1 MAIRITPHVLSRID
15 WNNPLDDPIR
25 KQFIPLASCIIPDHE
40 HLKLDSLEEEKDSRM
55 FTNNFIT
62 AGSNLLQL
70 FRAWSVVTLEG
81 LCF

>member
-25 KQFIPLASCIIPDHE
+25 KQFIPLASSIIPDHE

-55 FTNNFIT
+55 FT
-62 AGSNLLQL
+62 SNYMAADPNTFQL
-70 FRAWSVVTLEG
+70 FRDWSVVTPVELYS
-81 LCF
+81 